1 MLKKK
6 PDKYN
11 RLKKQILE
19 LLLNTENLTSH
30 DLQLKINA
38 KITNICD
45 CLLRLHKQGLVSRD
59 QAKIEHPGRPQFTYA
74 INQKGKQRL
83 TYWSL
88 HKFNENQDPKI
99 ITVK

>member
-11 RLKKQILE
+11 MLKKQILE
-19 LLLNTENLTSH
+19 LLLDTENLTSH

-38 KITNICD
+38 KLTNVCD
-45 CLLRLHKQGLVSRD
+45 CLYRLHRQRLVNRESIK
-59 QAKIEHPGRPQFTYA
+59 AGHPGRPQFTYA
-74 INQKGKQRL
+74 INQKGRQRL

-88 HKFNENQDPKI
+88 HSMQP
-99 ITVK
+99 